1 MTELNREPRL
11 TPYRDPSELKILH
24 SWFYDTSKQ
33 DNRSRAVQKVCGFA
47 QGGAVP
53 HSIEI
58 TSLFTSSILLD
69 ECLTKIGVYDDTT
82 VRLSYTMAM
91 IKFVNGILDPYQQ
104 SSYAI
109 SLHRLAELIKLPSYF
124 VELRHIGTHEHIPT
138 LEMLRWSTRR
148 ALQWLDEN
156 YWCHVTH
163 LNLREGRPVFLRNG
177 DERFEKRA
185 AVIGELREILHNL
198 KELRLED
205 SSLTYKEGDMTG
217 DGKFYWEYLNRLK
230 QIAQDSEEM
239 RNLLVQVFIFDPDG
253 IILRSKSLS
262 ERAAKSLHF
271 LYKPILQD
279 MGPEFVMLLFGKLYE
294 FMTKNEYLEVV
305 NDVNFGEVLVKGDER
320 YMLPRNEAECVQGRK
335 WIEYML
341 KNVFVFGKKPQIV
354 RFINEESAEKIVRL
368 ISLQNNDESIRML
381 EFFRDKNSDVIKEVP
396 ELSSKIDKALETMNK
411 FKLPDFMVQ
420 KPSKR
425 KLDSPASIKASKRKK
440 VKRNILERAKS
451 KNSIFKRYDDWIPVP
466 FGCPGL

>member
-1 MTELNREPRL
+1 MTLPNKITDPEP
-11 TPYRDPSELKILH
+11 
-24 SWFYDTSKQ
+24 
-33 DNRSRAVQKVCGFA
+33 SRRCVGFA
-47 QGGAVP
+47 QGGTVP

-69 ECLTKIGVYDDTT
+69 ERLTKIGVYDDTT

-163 LNLREGRPVFLRNG
+163 LNLREGRPVFLRKG

-205 SSLTYKEGDMTG
+205 STLTYKEGDFTG
-217 DGKFYWEYLNRLK
+217 NGKFYWEYLNRLK

-239 RNLLVQVFIFDPDG
+239 KNLLVQVFIFDPDG

-396 ELSSKIDKALETMNK
+396 ELSGKIDKVLETMNK
-411 FKLPDFMVQ
+411 FKLPDFLIQ

-440 VKRNILERAKS
+440 VKRNILERANS

>member
-1 MTELNREPRL
+1 M
-11 TPYRDPSELKILH
+11 
-24 SWFYDTSKQ
+24 
-33 DNRSRAVQKVCGFA
+33 
-47 QGGAVP
+47 
-53 HSIEI
+53 
-58 TSLFTSSILLD
+58 
-69 ECLTKIGVYDDTT
+69 
-82 VRLSYTMAM
+82 
-91 IKFVNGILDPYQQ
+91 
-104 SSYAI
+104 
-109 SLHRLAELIKLPSYF
+109 
-124 VELRHIGTHEHIPT
+124 
-138 LEMLRWSTRR
+138 
-148 ALQWLDEN
+148 
-156 YWCHVTH
+156 
-163 LNLREGRPVFLRNG
+163 
-177 DERFEKRA
+177 
-185 AVIGELREILHNL
+185 
-198 KELRLED
+198 
-205 SSLTYKEGDMTG
+205 
-217 DGKFYWEYLNRLK
+217 K

-239 RNLLVQVFIFDPDG
+239 KNLLVQVFIFDPDG

-381 EFFRDKNSDVIKEVP
+381 EFFRDKNSDLIKEVP
-396 ELSSKIDKALETMNK
+396 ELSGKIDKVLETMNK
-411 FKLPDFMVQ
+411 FKLPDFLIQ

-440 VKRNILERAKS
+440 VKRNILERANS

>member
-1 MTELNREPRL
+1 MTLPNKITDPEP
-11 TPYRDPSELKILH
+11 
-24 SWFYDTSKQ
+24 
-33 DNRSRAVQKVCGFA
+33 SRRCVGFA